1 MSEILT
7 TKIKVK
13 IFATIAVLLIL
24 ALNSA
29 GQDAAKVRELEITIG
44 TFSTLSETQKYTVNP
59 AISGSWGDYYFE
71 SRYNYEAGNS
81 ASLNLGKRVFRK
93 LEHIELIPMVGL
105 VFGSFKGATAELQ
118 TSLDYPKWLFSTDNQ
133 FSYAYTS
140 PYESLFFNWTVAKYK
155 LNNFFQIGLT
165 SFLDIQGGQA
175 IFDKGIT
182 GAVSYHNW
190 AFRVYAFNYEIE
202 NRRYWFSL
210 RYTMKMKVIR
220 K

>member
-1 MSEILT
+1 MKS
-7 TKIKVK
+7 
-13 IFATIAVLLIL
+13 FAAVMIPLIL
-24 ALNSA
+24 ALNGK
-29 GQDAAKVRELEITIG
+29 GQDTATVRVLEITIG
-44 TFSTLSETQKYTVNP
+44 TFSTLSETQKYTVSP

-81 ASLNLGKRVFRK
+81 ASLNLGKRIFRK

-118 TSLDYPKWLFSTDNQ
+118 TSLDYSRWIFSTDNQ
-133 FSYAYTS
+133 FSFEYTS
-140 PYESLFFNWTVAKYK
+140 PKESLFFNWTVAKYK
-155 LNNFFQIGLT
+155 LTNFFQIGLT
-165 SFLDIQGGQA
+165 SFLDIESGQA

-182 GAVSYHNW
+182 SAMSYHNW
-190 AFRVYAFNYEIE
+190 VFRVYAFNYEIE

-210 RYTMKMKVIR
+210 RYTMKIKVIR

>member
-1 MSEILT
+1 MKS
-7 TKIKVK
+7 
-13 IFATIAVLLIL
+13 FAAVMILLIL
-24 ALNSA
+24 ALNGK
-29 GQDAAKVRELEITIG
+29 GQDTATVRLLEITIG

-81 ASLNLGKRVFRK
+81 ASLNLGKRIFRK

-118 TSLDYPKWLFSTDNQ
+118 TSLDYPRWIFSTDNQ
-133 FSYAYTS
+133 FSFEYTS
-140 PYESLFFNWTVAKYK
+140 PKESLFFNWTVAKYK
-155 LNNFFQIGLT
+155 LTNLFQIGLT
-165 SFLDIQGGQA
+165 SFLDIEGGQA

-182 GAVSYHNW
+182 SAVSYHNW
-190 AFRVYAFNYEIE
+190 VFRVYAFNYEIE

-210 RYTMKMKVIR
+210 RYTMKIKVIR

>member
-1 MSEILT
+1 MKS
-7 TKIKVK
+7 
-13 IFATIAVLLIL
+13 FAAVMIPLIL
-24 ALNSA
+24 ALNGK
-29 GQDAAKVRELEITIG
+29 GQDTVTVRVLEITIG

-81 ASLNLGKRVFRK
+81 ASLNLGKRIFRK

-118 TSLDYPKWLFSTDNQ
+118 TSLDYPRWIFSTDNQ
-133 FSYAYTS
+133 FSFEYTS
-140 PYESLFFNWTVAKYK
+140 PKESLFFNWTVAKYK
-155 LNNFFQIGLT
+155 LTNFFQIGLT
-165 SFLDIQGGQA
+165 SFLDIEGGQA

-182 GAVSYHNW
+182 SAMSYHNW
-190 AFRVYAFNYEIE
+190 VFRVYAFNYEIE

-210 RYTMKMKVIR
+210 RYTMKVKVIR